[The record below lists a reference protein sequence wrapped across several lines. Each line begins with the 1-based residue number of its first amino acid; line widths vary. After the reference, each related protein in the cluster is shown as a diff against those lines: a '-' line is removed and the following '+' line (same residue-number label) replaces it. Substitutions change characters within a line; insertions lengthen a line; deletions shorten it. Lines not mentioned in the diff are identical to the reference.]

1 MKAASSGL
9 KSRFLGAI
17 AGVAMLA
24 TVGVGVAEAALTY
37 AGDSKL
43 EFLALGPAGLK
54 IVGQYKKEKAASLS
68 VTEKDGSI
76 VLSVP
81 WSSLTTGMGLRDEH
95 MGKYF
100 HTDKHPNVTVE
111 VSRAALT
118 FPEDQKEA
126 SGNVKGKVTINGVTK
141 ELPINYQVKRT
152 GSDYHVKGTFTVP
165 VSDFKVEI
173 PCYLGQCVNNDV
185 KVRAAFKLRE
195 S

>member
-1 MKAASSGL
+1 
-9 KSRFLGAI
+9 
-17 AGVAMLA
+17 MLA

-43 EFLALGPAGLK
+43 EFEALGPGGIKIAGK
-54 IVGQYKKEKAASLS
+54 YKKEKAASLA
-68 VTEKDGSI
+68 VTEKDGVI

-81 WSSLTTGMGLRDEH
+81 WSSVTTGMDLRDKH
-95 MGKYF
+95 MAKYF
-100 HTDKHPNVTVE
+100 NTDKHPDVTVA
-111 VSRAALT
+111 VSRSGLT

-152 GSDYHVKGTFTVP
+152 GSDYHVKGSFTVP

-185 KVRAAFKLRE
+185 KVRALFKLRD